1 MNSVIVEFANT
12 LSNRRGRDRKVVG
25 FATTCT
31 INFTTKV
38 VSSNLAH
45 DEVYSIQRIV
55 SDWWQVA
62 SIDKSDCHD
71 ITEIVLV

>member
-55 SDWWQVA
+55 SDW
-62 SIDKSDCHD
+62 
-71 ITEIVLV
+71 